1 MQFYLFSILL
11 FLTACLNFPTG
22 NIFCLLWE
30 MSRYFPL
37 ENRAGSQ
44 KEEDG
49 EQVKLHFGNDDW

>member
-1 MQFYLFSILL
+1 
-11 FLTACLNFPTG
+11 
-22 NIFCLLWE
+22 
-30 MSRYFPL
+30 L